1 MTSLLPFQRH
11 GGVMLA
17 VPENSLLLTVQ
28 LVKRRAMDCREL
40 ATVNSAAGKRD
51 GQWTAEN
58 SLTGNW

>member
-40 ATVNSAAGKRD
+40 ANRELVM
-51 GQWTAEN
+51 
-58 SLTGNW
+58 